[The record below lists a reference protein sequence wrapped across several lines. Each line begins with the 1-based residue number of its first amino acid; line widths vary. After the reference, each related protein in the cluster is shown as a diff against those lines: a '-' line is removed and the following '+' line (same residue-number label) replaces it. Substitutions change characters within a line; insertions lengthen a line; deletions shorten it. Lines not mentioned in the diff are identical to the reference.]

1 MRNDSSLVSG
11 GRVSRQAEQLA
22 PTSNAALSSAAI
34 GSSRGVARRYASELL
49 IFENTVLTAFAIPL
63 MPEISASEIM
73 VSINAYSTRS
83 WPSSRNL
90 RSWKWT

>member
-1 MRNDSSLVSG
+1 MIRRLSLGGEFQGRLSSSLPS
-11 GRVSRQAEQLA
+11 
-22 PTSNAALSSAAI
+22 SNAALSSAAI